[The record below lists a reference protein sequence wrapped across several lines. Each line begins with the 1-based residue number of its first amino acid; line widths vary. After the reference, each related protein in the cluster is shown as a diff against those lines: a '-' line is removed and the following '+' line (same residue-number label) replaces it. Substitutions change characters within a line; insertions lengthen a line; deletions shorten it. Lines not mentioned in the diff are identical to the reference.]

1 MDRMRTTK
9 RTLIPL
15 RQSAALCRKRP
26 DRTWA
31 VSYPGRVEN
40 GNQVVARRYFRLKS
54 EAEAFCTVK
63 KAELA
68 SLGALADGLDDN
80 VKREALLCGEKLKP
94 FGVSLMVAV
103 DWFVKAQPTS
113 RLKVTIADALK
124 ALQHRI
130 TTDGCSKRHSV
141 NVGQIVSS
149 FGRGRMDDPVSTIT
163 PQQAQ
168 QWLDGYRT
176 KANQPLSVVAF
187 NTYRRYLSV
196 FCNYCVKSGWMAS
209 NPLVGVRPRKL
220 VAAVPRLLSP
230 ADLRIILGACPH
242 ELKPAVAIQALCGL
256 RVAEAARLKWSDV
269 MLSEDGNFIRV
280 SAEAAKTSRRRLT
293 PMPEGLVEYLKAAKK
308 PEGFVY
314 ESGKGSVD
322 VLQKATA
329 AFKRS
334 LAGVSWH
341 RNALRASALSYRLAL
356 SRDAAATAF
365 EMGNSAAILMRDY
378 RELTTPAVAQEWF
391 GVRL

>member
-1 MDRMRTTK
+1 MRVTK
-9 RTLIPL
+9 RTMVPL
-15 RQSAALCRKRP
+15 RQSATLARKRP

-31 VSYPGRVEN
+31 VYFPSGGGEPSSEK
-40 GNQVVARRYFRLKS
+40 VARRFFRLKA
-54 EAEAFCTVK
+54 EAEAFCAVK
-63 KAELA
+63 RAEVA
-68 SLGALADGLDDN
+68 SLGALANGLDDD
-80 VKREALLCGEKLKP
+80 VKREALLCVEKLKP

-103 DWFVKAQPTS
+103 DWFLKAQPTGG
-113 RLKVTIADALK
+113 LKVSIADALK
-124 ALQHRI
+124 DLQPRI
-130 TTDGCSKRHSV
+130 TAAGYAKRHSR

-168 QWLDGYRT
+168 QWLDDYRT
-176 KANQPLSVVAF
+176 RANQPLSVVAF

-230 ADLRIILGACPH
+230 ADLRTILGACPD
-242 ELKPAVAIQALCGL
+242 ELKPVIAIQALCGL
-256 RVAEAARLKWSDV
+256 RVAEAARLNWSDV
-269 MLSEDGNFIRV
+269 MLSVGGSFIRV

-293 PMPEGLVEYLKAAKK
+293 PIPEGLVEYLKATKK

-314 ESGKGSVD
+314 ASGKGSVD
-322 VLQKATA
+322 ALQKATVT
-329 AFKRS
+329 FKRS
-334 LAGVSWH
+334 LVGVAWH
-341 RNALRASALSYRLAL
+341 RNALRASALSYRLAI

-378 RELTTPAVAQEWF
+378 RELTTPAEAGLWF
-391 GVRL
+391 STKP

>member
-1 MDRMRTTK
+1 
-9 RTLIPL
+9 
-15 RQSAALCRKRP
+15 
-26 DRTWA
+26 
-31 VSYPGRVEN
+31 
-40 GNQVVARRYFRLKS
+40 LKA
-54 EAEAFCTVK
+54 EAEAFCAVK
-63 KAELA
+63 RAEVA
-68 SLGALADGLDDN
+68 SLGALANGLDDD
-80 VKREALLCGEKLKP
+80 VKREALLCLEKLKP

-103 DWFVKAQPTS
+103 DWFLKAQPTS
-113 RLKVTIADALK
+113 GLKVSIADALK
-124 ALQHRI
+124 DLQHRI
-130 TTDGCSKRHSV
+130 TADGYSKRHSR

-149 FGRGRMDDPVSTIT
+149 FGRDRMNDPVSTIT

-168 QWLDGYRT
+168 QWLDSYRT
-176 KANQPLSVVAF
+176 REGKPLSVVAF

-230 ADLRIILGACPH
+230 ADLRVILGACPD
-242 ELKPAVAIQALCGL
+242 ELKPVVAIQALCGL

-269 MLSEDGNFIRV
+269 MLSEDGNFIRI

-293 PMPEGLVEYLKAAKK
+293 PMPEGLAQYLKGARKDD
-308 PEGFVY
+308 GFVY
-314 ESGKGSVD
+314 AAGKGSVD
-322 VLQKATA
+322 SLQKATVNFRRA
-329 AFKRS
+329 
-334 LAGVSWH
+334 LVGVAWH

>member
-1 MDRMRTTK
+1 M
-9 RTLIPL
+9 
-15 RQSAALCRKRP
+15 
-26 DRTWA
+26 
-31 VSYPGRVEN
+31 
-40 GNQVVARRYFRLKS
+40 VARRYFRLKS
-54 EAEAFCTVK
+54 EAEAFCAVK
-63 KAELA
+63 KAEVA

-80 VKREALLCGEKLKP
+80 VKREALLCVEKLIP
-94 FGVSLMVAV
+94 FGVSLVVAV

-130 TTDGCSKRHSV
+130 TADGCSKRHSI

-149 FGRGRMDDPVSTIT
+149 FGKGRMDDPVSTVT

-168 QWLDGYRT
+168 KWLDDYRT
-176 KANQPLSVVAF
+176 RASQPLSVVAS

-209 NPLVGVRPRKL
+209 NPLVGVRQRKI

-230 ADLRIILGACPH
+230 ANLRTILGACPD
-242 ELKPAVAIQALCGL
+242 ELKPVIAIQALCGL
-256 RVAEAARLKWSDV
+256 RVAESARLMWTDV
-269 MLSEDGNFIRV
+269 MLSDGGNFIRI

-293 PMPEGLVEYLKAAKK
+293 PMPEGLAQYLKAVRKDD
-308 PEGFVY
+308 GFVY
-314 ESGKGSVD
+314 AAGKGSVD
-322 VLQKATA
+322 SLQKATVS
-329 AFKRS
+329 FRRS
-334 LAGVSWH
+334 LLGVPWH

-356 SRDAAATAF
+356 TKDAAATAF

-378 RELTTPAVAQEWF
+378 RELTTPTTAEQWF
-391 GVRL
+391 SVEL

>member
-1 MDRMRTTK
+1 MV
-9 RTLIPL
+9 PL
-15 RQSAALCRKRP
+15 RQSATLARKRP

-31 VSYPGRVEN
+31 VYFPSGGGEPSSEK
-40 GNQVVARRYFRLKS
+40 VARRFFRLKA
-54 EAEAFCTVK
+54 EAEAFCAVK
-63 KAELA
+63 RAEVA
-68 SLGALADGLDDN
+68 SLGALANGLDDD
-80 VKREALLCGEKLKP
+80 VKREALLCVEKLKP

-103 DWFVKAQPTS
+103 DWFLKAQPTS
-113 RLKVTIADALK
+113 GLKVSIADALK
-124 ALQHRI
+124 DLQHRI
-130 TTDGCSKRHSV
+130 TADGYSKRHSR

-149 FGRGRMDDPVSTIT
+149 FGRDRMDDPVSTIT

-168 QWLDGYRT
+168 QWLDYYRT

-230 ADLRIILGACPH
+230 ADLRTILGACPD
-242 ELKPAVAIQALCGL
+242 ELKPVIAIQALCGL
-256 RVAEAARLKWSDV
+256 RVAEAARLNWSDV
-269 MLSEDGNFIRV
+269 MLSVGGSFIRV

-293 PMPEGLVEYLKAAKK
+293 PIPEGLVEYLKATKK

-314 ESGKGSVD
+314 ASGKGSVD
-322 VLQKATA
+322 ALQKATVT
-329 AFKRS
+329 FKRS
-334 LAGVSWH
+334 LVGVAWH
-341 RNALRASALSYRLAL
+341 RNALRASALSYRLAI

-378 RELTTPAVAQEWF
+378 RELTTPAEAGLWF
-391 GVRL
+391 STKP

>member
-1 MDRMRTTK
+1 MRVTK
-9 RTLIPL
+9 RTMVPL
-15 RQSAALCRKRP
+15 RQSATLARKRP

-31 VSYPGRVEN
+31 VYFPSGGGEPSSEK
-40 GNQVVARRYFRLKS
+40 VARRFFRLKA
-54 EAEAFCTVK
+54 EAEAFCAVK
-63 KAELA
+63 RAEVA
-68 SLGALADGLDDN
+68 SLGALANGLDDD
-80 VKREALLCGEKLKP
+80 VKREALLCVEKLKP

-103 DWFVKAQPTS
+103 DWFLKAQPTS
-113 RLKVTIADALK
+113 GLKVSIADALK
-124 ALQHRI
+124 DLQHRI
-130 TTDGCSKRHSV
+130 TADSYSKRHSR

-168 QWLDGYRT
+168 QWLDDYRT
-176 KANQPLSVVAF
+176 RANQPLSVVAF

-230 ADLRIILGACPH
+230 ADLRTILGACPD
-242 ELKPAVAIQALCGL
+242 ELKPVIAIQALCGL
-256 RVAEAARLKWSDV
+256 RVAEAARLNWSDV
-269 MLSEDGNFIRV
+269 MLSVGGSFIRV

-293 PMPEGLVEYLKAAKK
+293 PIPEGLVEYLKATKK

-314 ESGKGSVD
+314 ASGKGSVD
-322 VLQKATA
+322 ALQKATVT
-329 AFKRS
+329 FKRS
-334 LAGVSWH
+334 LVGVAWH
-341 RNALRASALSYRLAL
+341 RNALRASALSYRLAI

-378 RELTTPAVAQEWF
+378 RELTTPAEAGLWF
-391 GVRL
+391 STKP